1 MKYYPYV
8 SDKPD
13 KKYYIITKDNKKFIL
28 VKQMPQITLF
38 IKMRKEKIDI
48 FYAIRKMKI
57 NSGINQ
63 VLILLHFGVG
73 FIFGRNQLK
82 SKHMN
87 ILRHN
92 I

>member
-1 MKYYPYV
+1 
-8 SDKPD
+8 
-13 KKYYIITKDNKKFIL
+13 
-28 VKQMPQITLF
+28 MPQIKLF
-38 IKMRKEKIDI
+38 IKMRKEKIDT
-48 FYAIRKMKI
+48 FHAMRKMNL

-73 FIFGRNQLK
+73 FIYGRSQLK

-87 ILRHN
+87 ILRHD